1 LHKSNFEAVK
11 TKITTIHVV
20 YRHKLIKQ
28 EPNMATT
35 KFKGTDV
42 ELLGNEVNVGDKA
55 PEITV
60 VNSDGLGDVKVG
72 GAQGKKQLIIVVPSL
87 DTGVCAT
94 ETRNFNAKAAD
105 LKDVITTIVSLD
117 LPFAAGRFCS
127 AEGITNL
134 TVTSDFRNKDFA
146 NAYGVL
152 LGGSVL
158 AGVTCRAIFVVNEE
172 GIVTYKE
179 IVPEITEEPN
189 YDAALAAVK

>member
-1 LHKSNFEAVK
+1 
-11 TKITTIHVV
+11 
-20 YRHKLIKQ
+20 
-28 EPNMATT
+28 MATT

-55 PEITV
+55 PEVTV

-158 AGVTCRAIFVVNEE
+158 AGVTCRAIFAVNEE

>member
-1 LHKSNFEAVK
+1 
-11 TKITTIHVV
+11 
-20 YRHKLIKQ
+20 
-28 EPNMATT
+28 MATT

-42 ELLGNEVNVGDKA
+42 ELLGNQVNVGDKA
-55 PEITV
+55 PEVTV
-60 VNSDGLGDVKVG
+60 VNSDGLGDVVVG
-72 GAQGKKQLIIVVPSL
+72 GAQGEKQLIIVVPSL

-94 ETRNFNAKAAD
+94 ETRNFNAKAAS
-105 LKDVITTIVSLD
+105 LEGVKTTVVSMD

-127 AEGITNL
+127 AEGICNL
-134 TVTSDFRNKDFA
+134 TVASDFRNKDFA

-158 AGVTCRAIFVVNEE
+158 AGVTCRAIFVVDAN

-189 YDAALAAVK
+189 YDAALEAATK

>member
-1 LHKSNFEAVK
+1 
-11 TKITTIHVV
+11 
-20 YRHKLIKQ
+20 
-28 EPNMATT
+28 MATT

-42 ELLGNEVNVGDKA
+42 QLLGNEVNVGDKA
-55 PEITV
+55 PQVTV
-60 VNSDGLGDVKVG
+60 VNSDGLGDVVVG
-72 GAQGKKQLIIVVPSL
+72 GAQGHKQLIIVVPSL

-94 ETRNFNAKAAD
+94 ETRNFNAKASS
-105 LKDVITTIVSLD
+105 LKDVKPVIVSLD

-127 AEGITNL
+127 TEGITNL
-134 TVTSDFRNKDFA
+134 TVTSDFRNKEFA

-158 AGVTCRAIFVVNEE
+158 AGVTCRAIFAVNEE

>member
-1 LHKSNFEAVK
+1 
-11 TKITTIHVV
+11 
-20 YRHKLIKQ
+20 
-28 EPNMATT
+28 MATT

-42 ELLGNEVNVGDKA
+42 ELLGNTVNVGDKA
-55 PEITV
+55 PAITV
-60 VNSDGLGDVKVG
+60 VNSAGLGDVTVG

-94 ETRNFNAKAAD
+94 ETRNFNAKAAG
-105 LKDVITTIVSLD
+105 LSDVTVTIVSLD
-117 LPFAAGRFCS
+117 LPFAAGRFCQ
-127 AEGITNL
+127 AEGIDNL
-134 TVTSDFRNKDFA
+134 TVCSDFRNKEFA

-158 AGVTCRAIFVVNEE
+158 AGVTCRAIFAVDAD

-189 YDAALAAVK
+189 YDAALAAVA

>member
-1 LHKSNFEAVK
+1 
-11 TKITTIHVV
+11 
-20 YRHKLIKQ
+20 
-28 EPNMATT
+28 MATT

-55 PEITV
+55 PEVTV
-60 VNSDGLGDVKVG
+60 VNSDGLGDVTVG

-105 LKDVITTIVSLD
+105 LNDVITTIVSLD

-127 AEGITNL
+127 AEGINNL

-158 AGVTCRAIFVVNEE
+158 AGVTCRAIFVVDEN

>member
-1 LHKSNFEAVK
+1 
-11 TKITTIHVV
+11 
-20 YRHKLIKQ
+20 
-28 EPNMATT
+28 MATT

-55 PEITV
+55 PAITV
-60 VNSDGLGDVKVG
+60 VNSDGLGDVTVG
-72 GAQGKKQLIIVVPSL
+72 GAQAKKQLIIVVPSL

-105 LKDVITTIVSLD
+105 LTDVNVTIVSLD
-117 LPFAAGRFCS
+117 LPFASGRFCS
-127 AEGITNL
+127 AEGIDKL

-158 AGVTCRAIFVVNEE
+158 AGVTCRAIFAVDTN

>member
-1 LHKSNFEAVK
+1 
-11 TKITTIHVV
+11 
-20 YRHKLIKQ
+20 
-28 EPNMATT
+28 MATT
-35 KFKGTDV
+35 KFKGSDV

-55 PEITV
+55 PEVTV
-60 VNSDGLGDVKVG
+60 VNSDGLGDVTVG
-72 GAQGKKQLIIVVPSL
+72 GASGKKQLIIVVPSL

-94 ETRNFNAKAAD
+94 ETRNFNAKVAD
-105 LKDVITTIVSLD
+105 LDGVQTTLVSLD
-117 LPFAAGRFCS
+117 LPFASGRFCS
-127 AEGITNL
+127 AEGIDKL

-158 AGVTCRAIFVVNEE
+158 AGVTCRAIFVVDEN
-172 GIVTYKE
+172 GTVTYKE

>member
-1 LHKSNFEAVK
+1 
-11 TKITTIHVV
+11 
-20 YRHKLIKQ
+20 
-28 EPNMATT
+28 MATT

-42 ELLGNEVNVGDKA
+42 ELVGNTVNVGDKA
-55 PEITV
+55 PEVTL
-60 VNSDGLGDVKVG
+60 VNAEGLGDVVVG
-72 GAQGKKQLIIVVPSL
+72 GAQGVKQLIIVVPSL

-94 ETRNFNAKAAD
+94 ETRNFNSKVASLQGVK
-105 LKDVITTIVSLD
+105 TTVVSMD

-127 AEGITNL
+127 AEGICNL
-134 TVTSDFRNKDFA
+134 TVASDFRNKDFA

-172 GIVTYKE
+172 GVVSYKE

-189 YDAALAAVK
+189 YDAALNAVK